1 MSIAAV
7 AIEIKPVHFVG
18 FDADRRIP

>member
-7 AIEIKPVHFVG
+7 AIEIKPVHSVG